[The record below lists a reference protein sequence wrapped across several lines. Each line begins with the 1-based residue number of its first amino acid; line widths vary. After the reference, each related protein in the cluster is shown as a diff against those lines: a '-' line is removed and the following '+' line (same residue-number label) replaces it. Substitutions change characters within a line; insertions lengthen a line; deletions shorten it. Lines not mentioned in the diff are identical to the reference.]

1 MAWAVSF
8 APKSTTPR
16 HTLLREIRMRILDRV
31 RRVCLALPGAYEKIA
46 WSAPTFRV
54 GERQFA
60 MFVDD
65 HHGVGFAG
73 VWLKAP
79 DGAQEEL
86 VASDPKRFYVPP
98 YVGKGGWVGVRLDG
112 RTNWKLLAGL
122 LVEAYQG
129 AAATQTAARIARGP
143 AAARA
148 GAKPRRPARRL
159 R

>member
-1 MAWAVSF
+1 MNV
-8 APKSTTPR
+8 
-16 HTLLREIRMRILDRV
+16 LDRL
-31 RRVCLALPGAYEKIA
+31 RGICLEFPGAYEKVA

-54 GERQFA
+54 GDRQFA

-79 DGAQEEL
+79 EGAQEEL

-98 YVGKGGWVGVRLDG
+98 YVGPAGWVGVRLDAK
-112 RTNWKLLAGL
+112 TSWKLLAGL
-122 LVEAYQG
+122 LAEAYAG
-129 AAATQTAARIARGP
+129 VASTQSAARIARGP
-143 AAARA
+143 GPARPA
-148 GAKPRRPARRL
+148 GRAKPRKPSRPRGRGE